1 MMWTQIDLY
10 ADDSESFKQEY
21 EKFLTV
27 VEDALRELSYTE
39 QVERTNVD
47 DVLHMSGDG
56 LHVVIDEETE
66 IYFGEDISDDMFGVS
81 VFSRGDEKVA
91 VKVTDMVRNEC
102 LGKM

>member
-1 MMWTQIDLY
+1 MWTQIDLY

-27 VEDALRELSYTE
+27 VEDVLRELSYTE

-56 LHVVIDEETE
+56 LRVVLDGETE
-66 IYFGEDISDDMFGVS
+66 VYFGEDISNDNFGVS
-81 VFSRGDEKVA
+81 ACSKGDDKVA
-91 VKVTDMVRNEC
+91 VQVTDIVRNKC